1 MQEHLGT
8 FYLYLSNFSAR
19 LGYTWCAMS
28 PREPLSADLPSAT
41 ADSRGE
47 PPRLDTEIHEVLE
60 TMRLACQGFIEAVA
74 QATGQGSPMR
84 KATDLQRALAIPGT
98 LAWQVFRVA
107 HSRNLIAAADTV
119 PGMKAIR
126 RLVRAA
132 EQQGVSPQSVA
143 ELTRSA
149 ARFEDLVQDVAG
161 SRRTFNSLLT
171 GLNRE
176 PDWKDELHYRRAAF
190 EANSH
195 IWGTQVGTKLVT
207 LVFHPSSAE
216 RADMLAIS
224 GAIDVCRIRGDAPI
238 ELCSTAAHSDSL
250 RDMRSEAIVS
260 MGHPLTSNDITAPGC
275 TLLTEFGTQP
285 LPKVHSR
292 VNDRG
297 HLVVEL
303 ETEDVGQRHAVTAFV
318 AELYRPDVP
327 RYREEEEP
335 ALGASVLIKAPIRT
349 LIVDLIIAAGTHG
362 PTLPAPRGYA
372 VANPRGE
379 PILFGGV
386 LDKHQKRILEH
397 CSVVHL
403 GQGPCVLDTADVP
416 RYSQMFR
423 EVCRQ
428 LGWNPALFHAFRCRV
443 EYAIMP
449 SSVVVGY
456 DLPLRTHL

>member
-1 MQEHLGT
+1 MPTRQPVEA
-8 FYLYLSNFSAR
+8 N
-19 LGYTWCAMS
+19 S
-28 PREPLSADLPSAT
+28 PTAT
-41 ADSRGE
+41 ANRRGKSQH
-47 PPRLDTEIHEVLE
+47 LDAEIHEVLE
-60 TMRLACQGFIEAVA
+60 SVRLACQGFIKAVA
-74 QATGQGSPMR
+74 QATGAGSAMK

-149 ARFEDLVQDVAG
+149 TRFEDLVRDVAG
-161 SRRTFNSLLT
+161 SRRTFNSLVT
-171 GLNRE
+171 GLNSE
-176 PDWKDELHYRRAAF
+176 PDWKDEVHYRRAAF

-207 LVFHPSSAE
+207 LVFHPSSPQ

-224 GAIDVCRIRGDAPI
+224 GAVEICRIRGDAPI
-238 ELCSTAAHSDSL
+238 ELCSTAAYSDYL
-250 RDMRSEAIVS
+250 RGPKSEAIVS
-260 MGHPLTSNDITAPGC
+260 LGHQLTSNDITAPGC

-285 LPKVHSR
+285 LPKVHTL

-303 ETEDVGQRHAVTAFV
+303 EPEDLGQRHAVTAFV

-327 RYREEEEP
+327 RYQEEEEP
-335 ALGASVLIKAPIRT
+335 TLGASVLIKAPIRT

-362 PTLPAPRGYA
+362 TTLPAPRGYMI
-372 VANPRGE
+372 ANPRGD

-397 CSVVHL
+397 CSVAHL
-403 GQGPCVLDTADVP
+403 GQGSHMLDTTDVP
-416 RYSQMFR
+416 GYPQMFR

-443 EYAIMP
+443 EYPIMP

-456 DLPLRTHL
+456 DLPVGTHSQAPPAMHPSDR